1 MTYVELRAVRS
12 TDHNSEPASYSR
24 QRKAE
29 ILLMQMAE
37 LDPTPE
43 TPRTPLEKVQQ
54 FYNNLVEKAKAAS
67 PLHRRGA
74 SNGRNAFK
82 SDTPTSAKAG
92 GNTVQLTATSR
103 S

>member
-1 MTYVELRAVRS
+1 MQSSTPRESAETAV
-12 TDHNSEPASYSR
+12 
-24 QRKAE
+24 
-29 ILLMQMAE
+29 LQMAE

-54 FYNNLVEKAKAAS
+54 FYNNLVEKAKAVS

-82 SDTPTSAKAG
+82 ADTPTSAKAG